1 LLIQLGGK
9 GCDIPILFFTW
20 NRTRFHLVWPKSGS
34 LNKPTTKDT
43 KYRSCFITCMSQ
55 ALYPLYRVRM
65 GPKEFSSYPQN
76 KRDKKPYPWGT
87 KPYIYCLFNMTFK
100 QLHQLNTT
108 GHVWLSLIMGG
119 SHLTKVMHL
128 VYRRINFA
136 CRSFHCSIKI
146 TAHWSSWYICP

>member
-1 LLIQLGGK
+1 MLIQLGGK

-20 NRTRFHLVWPKSGS
+20 NRTHFHLVWPKSGS

-55 ALYPLYRVRM
+55 ALYPLYRIRM

-87 KPYIYCLFNMTFK
+87 TPYILFIQHDFQTITSAENNRARMIVS
-100 QLHQLNTT
+100 HH
-108 GHVWLSLIMGG
+108 GRLSSYQ
-119 SHLTKVMHL
+119 SHAPSL
-128 VYRRINFA
+128 
-136 CRSFHCSIKI
+136 
-146 TAHWSSWYICP
+146 